1 MHIRRLFYH
10 NIPKVGRPLFHHR
23 GSGVADHFLDGDL
36 VNDFVGQH
44 LAEQEDGR
52 DAAAAWSMIS
62 STKMVVNLAL
72 MYRICLYNYS

>member
-10 NIPKVGRPLFHHR
+10 NIPKVGRPLFHYR

-36 VNDFVGQH
+36 VNDFIGQH
-44 LAEQEDGR
+44 LAGQEDGR

-62 STKMVVNLAL
+62 STKMVVKWA
-72 MYRICLYNYS
+72 